1 MNTASSASLPNNAA
15 ALLTGLA
22 ITAYHDQCLADAHWL
37 APVSTNGSS
46 AHNVMHWAYENH
58 RQNGLLWAQEDLAR
72 RTQVPDSEIAA
83 NKRAIDHHNQA
94 RNDAIERIDELLL
107 LTLGLVS
114 PDSAQTDTP
123 VIHAAPGAR
132 LNSETAG
139 SMVDRLS
146 ILALKIHAM
155 ALQSQRPD
163 APASQRAAC
172 TARHQRLLHQ
182 RHDLA
187 GCLDQLLADS
197 QAGRAWFQIYR
208 QFKMYNDPALNP
220 VLQAEL
226 SRREASRTST

>member
-1 MNTASSASLPNNAA
+1 MTTAMTHPTPSAAELP
-15 ALLTGLA
+15 TGQA
-22 ITAYHDQCLADAHWL
+22 ITSHQDQCLADPHWPQPT
-37 APVSTNGSS
+37 APAATAANGPS
-46 AHNVMHWAYENH
+46 AHTVMHWVHENH
-58 RQNGLLWAQEDLAR
+58 RHNGLLWAQEDLAR
-72 RTQVPDSEIAA
+72 RTQVPDSDIVA
-83 NKRAIDHHNQA
+83 NKRAIDRHNQA

-107 LTLGLVS
+107 LALGLVS
-114 PDSAQTDTP
+114 AGSAQTDTP
-123 VIHAAPGAR
+123 VIQAAPGAR

-155 ALQSQRPD
+155 VLQSQRHD

-172 TARHQRLLHQ
+172 TAKAQRLLQQ

-220 VLQAEL
+220 ALQAEQ
-226 SRREASRTST
+226 SRTV